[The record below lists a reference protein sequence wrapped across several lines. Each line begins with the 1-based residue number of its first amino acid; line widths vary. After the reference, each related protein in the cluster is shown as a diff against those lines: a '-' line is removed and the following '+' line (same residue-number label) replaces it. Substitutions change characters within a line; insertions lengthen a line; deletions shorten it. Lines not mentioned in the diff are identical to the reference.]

1 MLQRRLIV
9 LGFLVIIALISIGI
23 GLSVGT
29 VSIPLSSILGVL
41 FSKIPYIRKFVRVGV
56 PDKYFMIIF
65 NLRLPRVLLSILVGS
80 GLAAAGA
87 CMQGLFRNPM
97 ASPYVV
103 GVSSGSSF
111 GAAVAM
117 LIFPG
122 IFSVPVVAFIFG
134 VITTFLVYRI
144 SFKRGKIATETLLLA
159 GIAVGFFFSAITS
172 LLMYT
177 TASGVHRLVFW
188 IMGGFWNSS
197 WARLLTVIPFVGFGI
212 PAIYCFA
219 RDLNI
224 MQLGEESAIHLGV
237 EVEQVKKILLIFTS
251 LITAS
256 CVSVSGVIGFVG
268 LIIPHITRLLIGPDH
283 RMLIPISTLMGGIF
297 LLWCDTLAR
306 TIIAPVELPVG
317 IITACFGAPF
327 FIYLLTKSKRESYA

>member
-1 MLQRRLIV
+1 LLRRQLTI
-9 LGFLVIIALISIGI
+9 LGFLIIAILISIGVS
-23 GLSVGT
+23 LSVGT
-29 VSIPLSSILGVL
+29 VPIPLFRTLKIVL
-41 FSKIPYIRKFVRVGV
+41 SRVPYFQGFGSGV
-56 PDKYFMIIF
+56 PDKYFTILF
-65 NLRLPRVLLSILVGS
+65 NLRLPRILLALLVGA
-80 GLAAAGA
+80 GLATAGVD
-87 CMQGLFRNPM
+87 MQGLFRNPM

-111 GAAVAM
+111 GAALAM

-122 IFSVPVVAFIFG
+122 IFSVPAGAFIFG

-144 SFKRGKIATETLLLA
+144 SFKRGKVATETLLLA

-177 TASGVHRLVFW
+177 AASDIHRLVFW

-197 WARLLTVIPFVGFGI
+197 WLRLLAIVPFVGFGV
-212 PAIYCFA
+212 PAICYFA

-237 EVEQVKKILLIFTS
+237 EVEQVKKILLIFAS

-256 CVSVSGVIGFVG
+256 CVSVSGIIGFVG
-268 LIIPHITRLLIGPDH
+268 LIIPHITRLLVGPDH
-283 RMLIPISTLMGGIF
+283 RVLIPATALVGGIF

-306 TIIAPVELPVG
+306 TVIAPVELPVG

-327 FIYLLTKSKRESYA
+327 FIYLLIKSKRGSYA

>member
-1 MLQRRLIV
+1 MLHRRLTV
-9 LGFLVIIALISIGI
+9 LGVLAITTLVSTGVSVSI
-23 GLSVGT
+23 GT
-29 VSIPLSSILGVL
+29 VSIPLLSTLKAVAE
-41 FSKIPYIRKFVRVGV
+41 KIPYIQHLSGKDV
-56 PDKYFMIIF
+56 PDRYLVILF
-65 NLRLPRVLLSILVGS
+65 NLRFPRVLLAMLVGA
-80 GLAAAGA
+80 GLATAGV

-103 GVSSGSSF
+103 GISSGSSF
-111 GAAVAM
+111 GAALAM

-122 IFSVPVVAFIFG
+122 LFSVPVVAFIFG
-134 VITTFLVYRI
+134 IITTFLVYRI
-144 SFKRGKIATETLLLA
+144 SFKKGKVATQTLLLA

-177 TASGVHRLVFW
+177 TESSIHRLVFW

-197 WARLLTVIPFVGFGI
+197 WMRLLAVIPFIGFGI
-212 PAIYCFA
+212 PAIYYFA

-224 MQLGEESAIHLGV
+224 MQLGEESAAHLGV
-237 EVEQVKKILLIFTS
+237 EVEQTKKVLLIFAS

-256 CVSVSGVIGFVG
+256 AVSVSGVIGFVG
-268 LIIPHITRLLIGPDH
+268 LIIPHITRLLVGPDH
-283 RMLIPISTLMGGIF
+283 RVLIPASALTGGIF
-297 LLWCDTLAR
+297 LIWCDTLAR

-327 FIYLLTKSKRESYA
+327 FIYLLIKAKR